1 MKKLL
6 LAFTM
11 ILSLFIY
18 LPYVQGAP
26 ELVEYDDLTFYN
38 DQGWDL
44 DTGTWVSRDKYY
56 STNRELIIT
65 DDLSV
70 GTDVHHVLFWSST
83 NSYIGYYNVS
93 STYEGSRYLGTHADG
108 EFATLPANASKFAI
122 QLYDILEINVEG
134 TIYDLED
141 VYTGG
146 SYLYYEFG
154 DTPIPI
160 GDAFS
165 TTASFQARDYNLIPN
180 GYFDTDVSEWS
191 LETGTALIYQA
202 EYPLEVYNE
211 LYGPDKGFAVVGS
224 DSTPASFEIRNYGFT
239 ETDTTT
245 NDVMYIRGKIVLT
258 GAWLPGMVFYAY
270 IEGNTGGADTIELF
284 TTVTDVHMYEF
295 SDDFITTCT
304 GGVDVLYF
312 YSDDPG
318 NPTFSFYL
326 DEIELFNLTEME
338 DDGVIPDDDYNY
350 FLIYDQGYTQLENL
364 ISNGDFSDGTTGWI
378 NQYGTIAMESGN
390 ARATGNG
397 SSANLNIVQV
407 NFATV
412 SNNVYV
418 LIAKAKINDATSQ
431 FLSLSVYS
439 NGIDY
444 DPPVGSGRVLTPTP
458 ETWYNLSYLFTLG
471 ETPTTMNIYIGSRYP
486 DIATQNNKTL
496 DVEHVM
502 LFNLTA
508 TFVAGNEQDTD
519 VYENILDIHNA
530 PEYFD
535 TYDIFDAEKYI
546 NNPLWHFIADEDDYT
561 YWYQL
566 WRDAV
571 DEVYRYEFFEH
582 LGGLTEEVYNEYLPI
597 YTDLAPQYADIAPG
611 VFMTTEPYGYREE
624 LVPYVPPTAF
634 EKIDTF
640 ITDLGLG
647 AWGYALIIFLTMG
660 LMALGLALLHIR
672 LLIILIVEGALFI
685 MFTIFGWISAWISI
699 LILVILVAVI
709 VISIK
714 SS

>member
-44 DTGTWVSRDKYY
+44 DTGKWVSRDKYY

-65 DDLSV
+65 DNLSV
-70 GTDVHHVLFWSST
+70 GTDVHHVLFWTST

-93 STYEGSRYLGTHADG
+93 STYEGSRYLGTQADG

-134 TIYDLED
+134 TIYDLEE

-165 TTASFQARDYNLIPN
+165 TTDSFRARDYNLIPN

-191 LETGTALIYQA
+191 LETGTELTYQA
-202 EYPLEVYNE
+202 EYPIEVYNE
-211 LYGPDKGFAVVGS
+211 FYGPDKGFAVIGS
-224 DSTPASFEIRNYGFT
+224 YSTPASFEIRNYGFT

-258 GAWLPGMVFYAY
+258 SMRLPGTVFYAY
-270 IEGNTGGADTIELF
+270 IEGNTSGADTIELF
-284 TTVTDVHMYEF
+284 TTVTDIHMYEF
-295 SDDFITTCT
+295 SEDFITTCT

-318 NPTFSFYL
+318 NPSCTFYL
-326 DEIELFNLTEME
+326 DELELFNLTEMK
-338 DDGVIPDDDYNY
+338 DDGVIPYDDYNY

-364 ISNGDFSDGTTGWI
+364 INNGDFSKGTTGWVHFVSGTFTVI
-378 NQYGTIAMESGN
+378 DGVGQITPIVANDTVRKVVSYRLGNKYYYSVDMKATSNQVGVARSGTVLKYHSGSGN
-390 ARATGNG
+390 WETLSGVFTSPLKNDLFDIIRDYRTSNWDT
-397 SSANLNIVQV
+397 SYFDNVILIDLN
-407 NFATV
+407 
-412 SNNVYV
+412 
-418 LIAKAKINDATSQ
+418 
-431 FLSLSVYS
+431 
-439 NGIDY
+439 
-444 DPPVGSGRVLTPTP
+444 
-458 ETWYNLSYLFTLG
+458 
-471 ETPTTMNIYIGSRYP
+471 
-486 DIATQNNKTL
+486 
-496 DVEHVM
+496 
-502 LFNLTA
+502 A
-508 TFVAGNEQDTD
+508 TFDEGNEPYTD
-519 VYENILDIHNA
+519 DYENILDIHNA

-546 NNPLWHFIADEDDYT
+546 NNPLWHFIADYDDYT

-597 YTDLAPQYADIAPG
+597 YTDLAPQYADIA
-611 VFMTTEPYGYREE
+611 VYDFLITEPYGYREE

-660 LMALGLALLHIR
+660 LMALVLALLHIR

>member
-65 DDLSV
+65 DNLSV
-70 GTDVHHVLFWSST
+70 GTDVHHVLFWTST

-93 STYEGSRYLGTHADG
+93 STYEGSRYLGTQADG

-134 TIYDLED
+134 TIYDLEE

-165 TTASFQARDYNLIPN
+165 TTDSFRARDYNLIPN

-191 LETGTALIYQA
+191 LETGTSLTYQA

-211 LYGPDKGFAVVGS
+211 FYGPDKGFAVIGS
-224 DSTPASFEIRNYGFT
+224 YSTPASFEIRNYGFT

-258 GAWLPGMVFYAY
+258 SMRLPGTVFYAY
-270 IEGNTGGADTIELF
+270 IEGNTSGADTIELF
-284 TTVTDVHMYEF
+284 TTVSNIHMYEF
-295 SDDFITTCT
+295 SKDFITTCT

-312 YSDDPG
+312 YCDDPG
-318 NPTFSFYL
+318 NPSCTFYL
-326 DEIELFNLTEME
+326 DELELFNLTEMK
-338 DDGVIPDDDYNY
+338 DDGVIPYDDYNY

-364 ISNGDFSDGTTGWI
+364 ISNGDFSEG
-378 NQYGTIAMESGN
+378 
-390 ARATGNG
+390 
-397 SSANLNIVQV
+397 
-407 NFATV
+407 
-412 SNNVYV
+412 
-418 LIAKAKINDATSQ
+418 INDWSLDSVIYYIIDNSLYL
-431 FLSLSVYS
+431 FPDRLSLPRARQTLSIIYNHIYYLSFNWYQWGEDNIEVLGQNS
-439 NGIDY
+439 SFAIT
-444 DPPVGSGRVLTPTP
+444 VG
-458 ETWYNLSYLFTLG
+458 EQ
-471 ETPTTMNIYIGSRYP
+471 NIEQGGHYHNVI
-486 DIATQNNKTL
+486 
-496 DVEHVM
+496 
-502 LFNLTA
+502 TA
-508 TFVAGNEQDTD
+508 TADGSYIQFYKYRAAPLDPHDYFYISNCMFFDLTVTFEEGNEPYSDD
-519 VYENILDIHNA
+519 FENILDIHNA

-546 NNPLWHFIADEDDYT
+546 KNPLWHFIADYDDYT

-571 DEVYRYEFFEH
+571 DEVYRDEFFEH

-597 YTDLAPQYADIAPG
+597 YTDLAPQYADIA
-611 VFMTTEPYGYREE
+611 VYDFLITEPYGYREE

-660 LMALGLALLHIR
+660 LMALVLALLHIR